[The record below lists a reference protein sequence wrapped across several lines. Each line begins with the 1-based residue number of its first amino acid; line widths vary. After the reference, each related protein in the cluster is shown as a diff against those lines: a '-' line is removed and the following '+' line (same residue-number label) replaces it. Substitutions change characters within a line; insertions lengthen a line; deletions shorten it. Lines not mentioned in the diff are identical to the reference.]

1 MGIPVVATDLAEIR
15 RFNAGQGDVVAVAAD
30 ASGFVSAVRAA
41 LGPASAGT
49 VERRIAVAHAN
60 SWQRRIA
67 AMKRLIVE
75 GIERRAAGAQRWE
88 DKLRRGLRRT
98 RTRLAQGVL
107 RPAALHPPVLNTH
120 PRRGRAGPLAV

>member
-15 RFNAGQGDVVAVAAD
+15 RFNAEHGDVVAVAAD

-49 VERRIAVAHAN
+49 VERRIAGAHAN

-67 AMKRLIVE
+67 AMMRLIVE
-75 GIERRAAGAQRWE
+75 GIERRGAGAP
-88 DKLRRGLRRT
+88 RGGGKHGPGYTVARMRIA
-98 RTRLAQGVL
+98 RSVL
-107 RPAALHPPVLNTH
+107 
-120 PRRGRAGPLAV
+120 